1 MKKILIISIFIFIV
15 SGIFSVSI
23 NARTST
29 PASELRRKTTQE
41 ITQKREE
48 LKEKIKD
55 LKQEKEA
62 SKSAE
67 KKGKAAK
74 IINGKITNI
83 TGSKLTVSKD
93 EKNFSVN
100 VLSDTKFRRHFWG
113 KSDISELSVSNIV
126 NVWGKWTDN
135 TQTAIDAK
143 LIRNMSIMKRYGVFL
158 GKVKSKD
165 GTSFTI
171 ESVNRGDQT
180 VFFTST
186 TKFIDRKEK
195 TITFAD
201 IKVGDKVR
209 IKGMWDKSLNKITD
223 VSIIKDFSVPAKQL
237 TPSITTAPTPS

>member
-1 MKKILIISIFIFIV
+1 MSLYKNMKKILIISIFIFIV

-143 LIRNMSIMKRYGVFL
+143 
-158 GKVKSKD
+158 VKSKD

-223 VSIIKDFSVPAKQL
+223 VSVIKDFSIPVRQL